1 MSARAIQP
9 TAGGRLNKLIE
20 LIENGGVA
28 FGTWVRAGAVLDAI
42 WVGDSSYDFALYDL
56 EHDRF
61 DVEALRTSLQFML
74 NPRRIAESALAGTPR
89 PAVVPVARIPANGR
103 EHSEWLTKLLLDVGL
118 YGVVFPTINTVD
130 EARHALQSMRYP
142 QAEGSPDVE
151 PLGRRGYAP
160 AHAMRYW
167 GLDRYEYYRRA
178 DAWPL
183 DPQGEL
189 LPIMQ
194 CETAEGLANLPAIC
208 RELQTPGLILIS
220 AGDLSLSLGL
230 EGRYTS
236 RLWAAVWE
244 AARICADHGVPFGS
258 AQGTRENVEEL
269 IGRGCQMITFDDR
282 HDVAALHHALTVS
295 GRAGEIPR
303 PVAR

>member
-1 MSARAIQP
+1 MRPPSGR
-9 TAGGRLNKLIE
+9 RLNKLIE
-20 LIENGGVA
+20 LIERGGVC

-42 WVGDSSYDFALYDL
+42 WAGDSGYDFALYDL
-56 EHDRF
+56 EHDAF

-74 NPRRIAESALAGTPR
+74 NPQRVARAALAGTLR
-89 PAVVPVARIPANGR
+89 PPVVPVARVPANGR
-103 EHSEWLTKLLLDVGL
+103 ERSEWLTKLLLDVGL
-118 YGVVFPTINTVD
+118 FGVVFPTINTVE

-142 QAEGSPDVE
+142 QAEGAPDAA
-151 PLGRRGYAP
+151 PAGKRGYAP

-167 GLDRYEYYRRA
+167 GLDRYEYVRRA

-194 CETAEGLANLPAIC
+194 CETAEGVANLPAIC
-208 RELQTPGLILIS
+208 REIKTPGLILIS

-230 EGRYTS
+230 EGRYS
-236 RLWAAVWE
+236 AKLWDTVWE

-269 IGRGCQMITFDDR
+269 IGRGCQMITFDDG
-282 HDVAALHHALTVS
+282 HDVSALHRALTVS
-295 GRAGEIPR
+295 GRAGEIPQPEPR
-303 PVAR
+303 